1 MRFLHTGDWHVGKSL
16 AGRSRAEEHEAVLS
30 ELAEHARTAEV
41 DAVLVAGDLFDSA
54 APSAEAER
62 VVYSALLA
70 LADVAPVIAIP
81 GNHDNERRLAAIAP
95 LFGHANVTISPF
107 MRRDC
112 LHFETPRGER
122 AKIAVLP
129 WLSQRYVVKADQ
141 LMSKDAADLTG
152 DFADRLRRVIATLTS
167 QFEDGTI
174 NLLLGHVTIAGGE
187 MGGGERAAQ
196 TIFDYWIDTTAF
208 PPNAHY
214 VALGHL
220 HKKQQMPGPCPVW
233 YCGSPMQLDFSDT
246 EVNKNALIV
255 DASLSTPATVQEIEL
270 TRARGL
276 RTITGSIKDLAPL
289 AGQTG
294 DAYLRVIVREPARVG
309 LSDEVRD
316 MFPDAVKVIVESSLE
331 APAATGGAAAQ
342 DRSPHELFETYLS
355 EKGIAD
361 PRLVALFDRLYEEA
375 HETDA
380 A

>member
-1 MRFLHTGDWHVGKSL
+1 MRFLHTGDWHVGKSI
-16 AGRSRAEEHEAVLS
+16 AGRSRADEHEAVLS
-30 ELAEHARTAEV
+30 ELAEHARAAKV

-62 VVYSALLA
+62 VVYSALLG
-70 LADVAPVIAIP
+70 LAAIAPVIAIP

-95 LFGHANVTISPF
+95 LFRHVNVSISPF
-107 MRRDC
+107 INRDC
-112 LHFETPRGER
+112 IDFETARGEK
-122 AKIAVLP
+122 AKIALLP

-141 LMSKDAADLTG
+141 LMSKDAAELTG
-152 DFADRLRRVIATLTS
+152 DFGDRIRRVIESLTS
-167 QFEDGTI
+167 QFRDDTV

-187 MGGGERAAQ
+187 MGGGERSAQ

-208 PPNAHY
+208 PANAHY

-246 EVNKNALIV
+246 QANKNALIV
-255 DASLSTPATVQEIEL
+255 EASPGRPATVEEVEL

-276 RTITGSIKDLAPL
+276 RTITGSIKDLQPL
-289 AGQTG
+289 VGQTG
-294 DAYLRVIVREPARVG
+294 DDYLRVIVREPARVG

-316 MFPDAVKVIVESSLE
+316 MFPETVKVIIESSLE
-331 APAATGGAAAQ
+331 TPERNRDTAGR
-342 DRSPHELFETYLS
+342 DRSPHELFETYLA
-355 EKGIAD
+355 EKGISD
-361 PRLVALFDRLYEEA
+361 NRLVALFDELYEET